1 MTSTDV
7 AQPAQGAPTGTGAP
21 ALRFKNLSMVFP
33 DGTHAV
39 DNVSFDVRP
48 GEFVTVVGP
57 SGCGKSTLLRI
68 ASSLQQ
74 HTGGTC
80 EVDRSS
86 IGYVF
91 QDATLLPWR
100 TVQRN
105 IELNAELQGM
115 DKATR
120 LAKTK
125 AAIELVN
132 LVGHEAK
139 YPKQLSG
146 GMKMRCSLARS
157 LVLQPK
163 VFLFD
168 EPFGALDEITRE
180 RLNDELLR
188 LFRTVSKKTL
198 RISKT
203 FGIEGRKL
211 LTPEDDYQALKE
223 FTDAYEGTLS
233 PLEAMHLELQALLK
247 AQPELEAHL
256 KALPGKVFSGKQHPQ
271 QGRRA
276 VFFCYALP
284 ARPVTEAS
292 ADDQSAWT
300 LEAGYVQWYLLDL
313 DKGLI
318 AEEAPQIGEVI
329 RCTPETP
336 RHCEIA
342 PTTLKQARE
351 KIEKHIKNTY
361 LKKVQAPL
369 GVEPVLRA
377 WMEIN

>member
-7 AQPAQGAPTGTGAP
+7 AQSGQGSPAATGAP

-105 IELNAELQGM
+105 VELNAELQGM

-146 GMKMRCSLARS
+146 GMRMRCSLARS

-188 LFRTVSKKTL
+188 LFQHEQFAGLFITHSIQEAVFLSTRVIVMSARPGRIIGDYQVPFDFPRQHDL
-198 RISKT
+198 RYEPAFAELCGRISN
-203 FGIEGRKL
+203 
-211 LTPEDDYQALKE
+211 DLK
-223 FTDAYEGTLS
+223 DAH
-233 PLEAMHLELQALLK
+233 A
-247 AQPELEAHL
+247 
-256 KALPGKVFSGKQHPQ
+256 
-271 QGRRA
+271 
-276 VFFCYALP
+276 
-284 ARPVTEAS
+284 
-292 ADDQSAWT
+292 
-300 LEAGYVQWYLLDL
+300 
-313 DKGLI
+313 
-318 AEEAPQIGEVI
+318 
-329 RCTPETP
+329 
-336 RHCEIA
+336 
-342 PTTLKQARE
+342 
-351 KIEKHIKNTY
+351 
-361 LKKVQAPL
+361 
-369 GVEPVLRA
+369 
-377 WMEIN
+377 

>member
-1 MTSTDV
+1 MMTSTDTET
-7 AQPAQGAPTGTGAP
+7 ADSGAVPTAGP
-21 ALRFKNLSMVFP
+21 ALRFQNVSMVFP

-39 DNVSFDVRP
+39 DNVSFDVHG
-48 GEFVTVVGP
+48 GEFVSVVGP

-68 ASSLQQ
+68 ASGLTKN
-74 HTGGTC
+74 TGGIC
-80 EVDRSS
+80 DVDLSS

-105 IELNAELQGM
+105 VELNAELQGM

-120 LAKTK
+120 AEKTK

-188 LFRTVSKKTL
+188 LFQSEKFAGLFITHSIQEAVYLSTRVLVMSARPGRL
-198 RISKT
+198 IGDYRVPFDFPRHHDLRYEPEFAELCGRISA
-203 FGIEGRKL
+203 
-211 LTPEDDYQALKE
+211 DLK
-223 FTDAYEGTLS
+223 DAHT
-233 PLEAMHLELQALLK
+233 
-247 AQPELEAHL
+247 
-256 KALPGKVFSGKQHPQ
+256 
-271 QGRRA
+271 
-276 VFFCYALP
+276 
-284 ARPVTEAS
+284 
-292 ADDQSAWT
+292 
-300 LEAGYVQWYLLDL
+300 
-313 DKGLI
+313 
-318 AEEAPQIGEVI
+318 
-329 RCTPETP
+329 
-336 RHCEIA
+336 
-342 PTTLKQARE
+342 
-351 KIEKHIKNTY
+351 
-361 LKKVQAPL
+361 
-369 GVEPVLRA
+369 
-377 WMEIN
+377 